1 VLAQKVY
8 DTKKAQYLETF
19 LPLRDKAIQIS
30 DISRAAYREGGL
42 DLLRFLDAERVR
54 VDAQLSYVHAL
65 QDVHLSVV
73 ELNYAEGLDQ

>member
-1 VLAQKVY
+1 MLAQNVY
-8 DTKKAQYLETF
+8 DAKKAQYLETF

-42 DLLRFLDAERVR
+42 DFLRLLDAERVR
-54 VDAQLSYVHAL
+54 IDAQLSYVRAL

-73 ELNYAEGLDQ
+73 ELDYAAWLDQ